1 MSLRRACCIVVI
13 NSMRTLLVLT
23 FAAALAATAQDYKVT
38 GKIDIGG
45 PASGWDYLTSDPGAH
60 RLYVSNGTRVAVVDT
75 EASKVIGEIP
85 DTPGVHGIALAQHL
99 NKGFISCGRAN
110 KVVVFDLKTLKA
122 TGEVATGKNPDAI
135 SYEPVTGRVF
145 TFNGGSKDSTAFDAK
160 TGAVAGTI
168 PMGGK
173 PEFAQ
178 VDGKGTIY
186 VNNEDSGEILE
197 VNAKALK
204 VARKWSL
211 APCESPSGLA
221 IDTKHARLFSVC
233 ENKLMAISDIKTGKV
248 LTTLPIGEGADGVAF
263 DPGTGTAFSS
273 NGEGTMT
280 VVQDVK
286 GKYEVVQ
293 TVTTKRG
300 ARTVTVDTAT
310 HRVYT
315 PTAAFGP
322 APAPTEQNK
331 RPRAPMLADTFHLLV
346 VAK

>member
-1 MSLRRACCIVVI
+1 
-13 NSMRTLLVLT
+13 MRTLLVLT
-23 FAAALAATAQDYKVT
+23 IAAALAASAQEYKVT

-45 PASGWDYLTSDPGAH
+45 PAAGWDYLTSDPGSH
-60 RLYVSNGTRVAVVDT
+60 RLYVSNGTRVVVVDT
-75 EASKVIGEIP
+75 ATSAVIGEIP
-85 DTPGVHGIALAQHL
+85 DTPGVHGVALAQGL
-99 NKGFISCGRAN
+99 GKGFISCGRAS

-122 TGEVATGKNPDAI
+122 TSEVATGKNPDAI

-160 TGAVAGTI
+160 TGTVAGTI

-173 PEFAQ
+173 PEFSQ
-178 VDGKGTIY
+178 IDGKGKIY
-186 VNNEDSGEILE
+186 VNNEDTAEILE
-197 VNAKALK
+197 VDAKGLK
-204 VARKWSL
+204 VERKWSL

-221 IDTKHARLFSVC
+221 IDTKHGRLFSVC
-233 ENKLMAISDIKTGKV
+233 ENKLMAISDIKAGKV
-248 LTTLPIGEGADGVAF
+248 LTTLPIGEGADGVAY

-273 NGEGTMT
+273 NGEGNMT
-280 VVQDVK
+280 VVRETK

-300 ARTVTVDTAT
+300 ARTVAVDTDT

-322 APAPTEQNK
+322 PPAATEQNK
-331 RPRAPMLADTFHLLV
+331 RPRPPMLADSFQVLV
-346 VAK
+346 IAK

>member
-1 MSLRRACCIVVI
+1 
-13 NSMRTLLVLT
+13 MRTLFVFLLAAVLT
-23 FAAALAATAQDYKVT
+23 ASAKDYKVT

-45 PASGWDYLTSDPGAH
+45 PATFWDYLTSDPGAH
-60 RLYVSNGTRVAVVDT
+60 RLYVSNGTRVVVVDT
-75 EASKVIGEIP
+75 AAGKPIGEIP
-85 DTPGVHGIALAQHL
+85 DTQGVHGIALAPGL
-99 NKGFISCGRAN
+99 GKGFISCGRAN

-122 TGEVATGKNPDAI
+122 TSEVATGKNPDAI
-135 SYEPVTGRVF
+135 SYEPVSGRVF

-160 TGAVAGTI
+160 TGKVAGTI

-178 VDGKGTIY
+178 VDGKGKLY
-186 VNNEDSGEILE
+186 VNNEDTSEILE
-197 VNAKALK
+197 VDAKALT
-204 VARKWSL
+204 VSRKWAL
-211 APCESPSGLA
+211 APCEEPSGLA

-233 ENKLMAISDIKTGKV
+233 GNKLMAISDIKTGKL

-273 NGEGTMT
+273 NGEGTLT
-280 VVQDVK
+280 VVREVK

-293 TVTTKRG
+293 TVPTKRG
-300 ARTVTVDTAT
+300 ARTVAVDTAT

-322 APAPTEQNK
+322 APAATAQNQ
-331 RPRAPMLADTFHLLV
+331 RPRPPMLADTFHLLV
-346 VAK
+346 VAEE

>member
-1 MSLRRACCIVVI
+1 
-13 NSMRTLLVLT
+13 MRTLLVLT

-38 GKIDIGG
+38 GKIEIGG
-45 PASGWDYLTSDPGAH
+45 PASFWDYLTSDPGAH
-60 RLYVSNGTRVAVVDT
+60 RLYVSNGTRVVVVDT
-75 EASKVIGEIP
+75 AAGKIIGEIP
-85 DTPGVHGIALAQHL
+85 DTPGVHGIALAQGMG
-99 NKGFISCGRAN
+99 KGFISCGRAN
-110 KVVVFDLKTLKA
+110 KVVVFDLNTLKA
-122 TGEVATGKNPDAI
+122 TSEVATGKNPDAI

-160 TGAVAGTI
+160 TGVVAGTI

-173 PEFAQ
+173 PEFSQ
-178 VDGKGTIY
+178 VDGKGMIY
-186 VNNEDSGEILE
+186 INNEDTSEILE
-197 VNAKALK
+197 VDAKGLK

-221 IDTKHARLFSVC
+221 IDAKHARLFSVC
-233 ENKLMAISDIKTGKV
+233 ENKLMAISDIKTGKL

-280 VVQDVK
+280 VVRETK

-300 ARTVTVDTAT
+300 ARTVAVDTAT

-322 APAPTEQNK
+322 PPVATEQNK
-331 RPRAPMLADTFHLLV
+331 HPRPPMLADTFHLLI

>member
-1 MSLRRACCIVVI
+1 
-13 NSMRTLLVLT
+13 MRTLLALT
-23 FAAALAATAQDYKVT
+23 FAAALAATAQNYKVT

-45 PASGWDYLTSDPGAH
+45 PAAGWDYLASDAGAH
-60 RLYVSNGTRVAVVDT
+60 RLYVSNGTRVVVVDT
-75 EASKVIGEIP
+75 ETAKVIGEIP
-85 DTPGVHGIALAQHL
+85 DTPGVHGIALAQGL
-99 NKGFISCGRAN
+99 GIGFISCGRAN
-110 KVVVFDLKTLKA
+110 KVVAFDLKTLKA
-122 TGEVATGKNPDAI
+122 SGQIATGKNPDAI
-135 SYEPVTGRVF
+135 SYEPVSDRVF

-160 TGAVAGTI
+160 TGAIAGTI

-173 PEFAQ
+173 PEFSQ
-178 VDGKGTIY
+178 IDGKGMIY
-186 VNNEDSGEILE
+186 VNNEDTSEILE
-197 VNAKALK
+197 VDATALK

-211 APCESPSGLA
+211 APCEAPSGLA

-233 ENKLMAISDIKTGKV
+233 ENKLMAISDVKAGKL

-280 VVQDVK
+280 VVKEVK
-286 GKYEVVQ
+286 GKYQVVQ
-293 TVTTKRG
+293 TVTTERG
-300 ARTVTVDTAT
+300 ARTVAVDAAT

-331 RPRAPMLADTFHLLV
+331 HPRPPMLADTFHLLV

>member
-1 MSLRRACCIVVI
+1 MI
-13 NSMRTLLVLT
+13 RTLFALT
-23 FAAALAATAQDYKVT
+23 LAVALSASANDYKVT

-45 PASGWDYLTSDPGAH
+45 PATFWDYLTADPGAH
-60 RLYVSNGTRVAVVDT
+60 RLYVSNGTRVVVVDT
-75 EASKVIGEIP
+75 AAGKVIGEIP
-85 DTPGVHGIALAQHL
+85 DTAGVHGIALAPGL
-99 NKGFISCGRAN
+99 GKGFISCGRAN

-122 TGEVATGKNPDAI
+122 TSEVATGKNPDAI
-135 SYEPVTGRVF
+135 SFEPVSGRVF

-160 TGAVAGTI
+160 TGVVAGTI

-173 PEFAQ
+173 PEFSQ
-178 VDGKGTIY
+178 VDGKGKIY
-186 VNNEDSGEILE
+186 VNNEDTSEILE
-197 VNAKALK
+197 VDAKALT

-211 APCESPSGLA
+211 APCEEPSGLA

-233 ENKLMAISDIKTGKV
+233 GNKLMAISDIKTGKL

-280 VVQDVK
+280 VVREVK

-300 ARTVTVDTAT
+300 ARTVAVDTAT

-322 APAPTEQNK
+322 APAATDQNK
-331 RPRAPMLADTFHLLV
+331 HPRPPMLADTFHLLI
-346 VAK
+346 VAAE

>member
-1 MSLRRACCIVVI
+1 
-13 NSMRTLLVLT
+13 MRTLLALT
-23 FAAALAATAQDYKVT
+23 FAVALTATAQDYKVT

-45 PASGWDYLTSDPGAH
+45 PSAGWDYLTSDPGAH
-60 RLYVSNGTRVAVVDT
+60 RLYVSNGTRVVVVDAAT
-75 EASKVIGEIP
+75 GKAIGEIP
-85 DTPGVHGIALAQHL
+85 DTPGVHGIALAQGL
-99 NKGFISCGRAN
+99 GKGFISCGRAN

-122 TGEVATGKNPDAI
+122 TSEVATGKNPDAI

-145 TFNGGSKDSTAFDAK
+145 TFNGASKDSTGFDAK
-160 TGAVAGTI
+160 TGEVAGTI

-173 PEFAQ
+173 PEFSQ
-178 VDGKGTIY
+178 VDGKGMIY
-186 VNNEDSGEILE
+186 VNNEDTSEILE
-197 VNAKALK
+197 VDAKGLK

-221 IDTKHARLFSVC
+221 IDTKHAHLFSVC
-233 ENKLMAISDIKTGKV
+233 EDKLMAISDIKAGKV

-280 VVQDVK
+280 VVREVK

-300 ARTVTVDTAT
+300 ARTVAVDTAT

-331 RPRAPMLADTFHLLV
+331 RPRPPVLADTFHLLV
-346 VAK
+346 IAK

>member
-1 MSLRRACCIVVI
+1 MI
-13 NSMRTLLVLT
+13 NSMRTLLVFT
-23 FAAALAATAQDYKVT
+23 IAAALAATAQDYKVT

-45 PASGWDYLTSDPGAH
+45 PASFWDYLTSDPGAH
-60 RLYVSNGTRVAVVDT
+60 RLYVSNGTRVVVVDT
-75 EASKVIGEIP
+75 GEGKVIGEVP
-85 DTPGVHGIALAQHL
+85 DTQGVHGIALAQHL
-99 NKGFISCGRAN
+99 GKGFISCGRAN

-135 SYEPVTGRVF
+135 AYEPVSGRVF
-145 TFNGGSKDSTAFDAK
+145 TFNGASKDSTAFDAA

-178 VDGKGTIY
+178 IDGKGMIY
-186 VNNEDSGEILE
+186 VNNEDTSEIME
-197 VNAKALK
+197 VDAKGLK

-221 IDTKHARLFSVC
+221 IDTKHVRLFSVC
-233 ENKLMAISDIKTGKV
+233 ENRLMAISDIKAGKV

-263 DPGTGTAFSS
+263 DPGTGAAFSS
-273 NGEGTMT
+273 NGEGTLT
-280 VVQDVK
+280 VVREVK
-286 GKYEVVQ
+286 GTYKVIQ
-293 TVTTKRG
+293 TVTTERG
-300 ARTVTVDTAT
+300 ARTVAVDTAT

-322 APAPTEQNK
+322 APAPTGQNK
-331 RPRAPMLADTFHLLV
+331 RPRPPMLPDTFHV
-346 VAK
+346 VIVAQ